1 MLDELKPL
9 YDKLQLKYGDKNLD
23 SIYNG
28 GYTNNPDICFV
39 FMNPTGRNIAS
50 SKEWHGLK
58 SPWIGTKNI
67 WNLFYKIGL
76 LDEDIYNEIRQRT
89 GPSWTEEF
97 ASCVYDNVIKI
108 ETIMKDKTIKC
119 LRNKDY
125 NFIKKINEKFIK

>member
-1 MLDELKPL
+1 MLNELKPL

-67 WNLFYKIGL
+67 WNLFLRRTYK
-76 LDEDIYNEIRQRT
+76 
-89 GPSWTEEF
+89 W
-97 ASCVYDNVIKI
+97 
-108 ETIMKDKTIKC
+108 KD
-119 LRNKDY
+119 
-125 NFIKKINEKFIK
+125 